1 MKSTGVR
8 PASAYVYVTSGGVEE
23 GISILQKQHFRSFF
37 LYIQNAFSQ
46 SFHSHISV
54 MLQKYTQVQSKHLH
68 ETKVRAVNACR
79 FHPKLKCNNFCEE
92 HLRNNVNLSI
102 YLSIQPRP
110 PREDYVQV
118 SICPYCETPSRG
130 LCDLRVIFLIYI

>member
-102 YLSIQPRP
+102 FPYCHVPLARIMCKYLSVHTAKPH
-110 PREDYVQV
+110 REDYVI
-118 SICPYCETPSRG
+118 SG
-130 LCDLRVIFLIYI
+130 